1 MEYEQGIEKEKSAFE
16 NFANKY
22 TIEGDPDLIPVEY
35 FDKIYETLK
44 NFFTY
49 HRNIKFSMVLV
60 CLMEQQILNK
70 ERGVVGL
77 KEDKA
82 YFNSGTQINLKSI
95 NVTGE
100 INWYVY

>member
-1 MEYEQGIEKEKSAFE
+1 
-16 NFANKY
+16 
-22 TIEGDPDLIPVEY
+22 
-35 FDKIYETLK
+35 
-44 NFFTY
+44 
-49 HRNIKFSMVLV
+49 MVLV

-100 INWYVY
+100 IN

>member
-22 TIEGDPDLIPVEY
+22 AIEGDPDLIPVEY
-35 FDKIYETLK
+35 FDKIYEILK
-44 NFFTY
+44 TFFTY
-49 HRNIKFSMVLV
+49 HRIIKFSMVLV
-60 CLMEQQILNK
+60 CLMEQKILNK

-100 INWYVY
+100 IN